1 MMRFLSSTSL
11 AVGDAWCRMMHSEPM
26 WPVNGEY
33 QCRTCH
39 RKFRV
44 AWEERSVPQPVP
56 PLNHSQN
63 GEVIA
68 AATAHTV

>member
-1 MMRFLSSTSL
+1 
-11 AVGDAWCRMMHSEPM
+11 MMHSEPM

-44 AWEERSVPQPVP
+44 AWEEHAVPQSLP
-56 PLNHSQN
+56 PQN
-63 GEVIA
+63 TAPNGKTIA
-68 AATAHTV
+68 AATVQSV

>member
-1 MMRFLSSTSL
+1 
-11 AVGDAWCRMMHSEPM
+11 MHSEPM

-44 AWEERSVPQPVP
+44 AWEEPTVTQTVP
-56 PLNHSQN
+56 PLQHAKSA
-63 GEVIA
+63 EVI